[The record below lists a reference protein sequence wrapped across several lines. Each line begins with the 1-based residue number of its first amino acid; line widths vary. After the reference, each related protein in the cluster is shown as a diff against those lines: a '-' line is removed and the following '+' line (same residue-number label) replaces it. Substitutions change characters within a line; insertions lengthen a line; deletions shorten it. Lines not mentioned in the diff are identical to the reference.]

1 MLSRRSPRIIA
12 STNATDAP
20 NIYESYRTTSA
31 MALPTTKQRRQ
42 RAPKRVREET
52 PLVPAE
58 PEKVAAAVPAAAEP
72 EPITNRWSFYP
83 QRKGGVVSHILPPGT
98 YYIGDICY
106 ALSKDV
112 YNDVF
117 GGFDYQAGIYQQKK
131 KSGRIFLVNRT
142 RYGDGEF
149 SCSYTK
155 KKFLVDSG
163 TIGICS
169 KALIQNGC
177 KGGHV
182 HTFRHHVHCYLS
194 QGVFVFSSD
203 DDDDDCIEIDTR

>member
-1 MLSRRSPRIIA
+1 M
-12 STNATDAP
+12 
-20 NIYESYRTTSA
+20 
-31 MALPTTKQRRQ
+31 KRRQ
-42 RAPKRVREET
+42 RVPKRVREET

-58 PEKVAAAVPAAAEP
+58 TEKAAAAAVAPEP

-117 GGFDYQAGIYQQKK
+117 GGFGYQGGIYQQKK
-131 KSGRIFLVNRT
+131 KSGRIFLVNQT
-142 RYGDGEF
+142 RNGDGEF
-149 SCSYTK
+149 SCSYTG

-169 KALIQNGC
+169 KALIQDGC
-177 KGGHV
+177 KGGYV
-182 HTFRHHVHCYLS
+182 HTFRHHVHCFLS
-194 QGVFVFSSD
+194 QDVFVFSSD
-203 DDDDDCIEIDTR
+203 RDHIKIDLREQEDSDSD